1 MYIDPRKEPN
11 RWLTAVMLDLLTQ
24 NTHDSRSALADG
36 IRTAVSF
43 LEPGCIDQLFGTWI
57 DAYVDLLAEEKMQKN
72 KHPRP
77 CSPKDQLGFVLQLE
91 NPSITDH
98 PDTADDT
105 K

>member
-11 RWLTAVMLDLLTQ
+11 KWLTAVMLDLLAQ
-24 NTHDSRSALADG
+24 NTHDSRSMLEDG
-36 IRTAVSF
+36 IRVAVNF
-43 LEPGCIDQLFGTWI
+43 LEPGYIDQLFGTWI

-77 CSPKDQLGFVLQLE
+77 CSPEDQTVPPQEPQSDSTL
-91 NPSITDH
+91 DH
-98 PDTADDT
+98 LDTEGDT